1 LNDLIVNII
10 EEQIILGLTG
20 KINVLSSET
29 KQFLGSIYL
38 IEGRLANVKYLEIE
52 GAKAFFNLCT
62 SDDDGITKLEFIIEP
77 ELIDSREKKI
87 ARPFSILKRKLYEIA
102 EKQKESKQNKP
113 PGSLKLLVLPEFI
126 TSTEAVN
133 SIEYSLMCTMSDYNL
148 VSDIYKKSPLLD
160 FEITNAL
167 VSLRKK
173 NAIKVIEHK

>member
-1 LNDLIVNII
+1 MIVNII

-20 KINVLSSET
+20 KINVLDAKT

-52 GAKAFFNLCT
+52 GQKAFFNLCM
-62 SDDDGITKLEFIIEP
+62 SDDEKKLNLEFIVEP

-87 ARPFSILKRKLYEIA
+87 DRPFSILKRKLYEIA
-102 EKQKESKQNKP
+102 EKHKETVKNKP
-113 PGSLKLLVLPEFI
+113 PGSLKLLIQPEFLL
-126 TSTEAVN
+126 SREDVN
-133 SIEYSLMCTMSDYNL
+133 SIEFRLLCTMSDYNL